1 MEKPIMADVA
11 STVWIERLR
20 EARMQPE
27 LGDPKHPEHAAA
39 GLELAVALGWCR
51 LTGTKPGDLDGTLPA
66 DIAVAAGTQLIAR
79 LAEETKEARTLD
91 DRYTEELEEDEELAD
106 DICLSAL
113 EEAMDANAAMLAI
126 QEASWADQRVKEL
139 ADQVT
144 RALSEYSDALWEQR
158 HVLCA
163 VHDHQALKNW
173 AAAFDG
179 HWPLPWWLQSLIWK
193 WFGLCA
199 LPK

>member
-1 MEKPIMADVA
+1 MADVA

-51 LTGTKPGDLDGTLPA
+51 LTGTDPGDLDGTMPA
-66 DIAVAAGTQLIAR
+66 DIAGVAAAHLIAR
-79 LAEETKEARTLD
+79 LTEETKEARTLD
-91 DRYTEELEEDEELAD
+91 DRYTEALEEDEELAD
-106 DICLSAL
+106 DICLSAY
-113 EEAMDANAAMLAI
+113 EEAMDAQAAMLSI
-126 QEASWADQRVKEL
+126 HEASWADMRIKAL

-158 HVLCA
+158 YALCA
-163 VHDHQALKNW
+163 VRDHQALKNW
-173 AAAFDG
+173 AAALDG
-179 HWPLPWWLQSLIWK
+179 HWPLPWWLQMMQGPLSE
-193 WFGLCA
+193 A
-199 LPK
+199 ERVEA